1 MVFRRGLRDKG
12 VKKLWR
18 MIAALGIFLVLGKA
32 LTMASALKAEG
43 EWFGKEQE
51 RALFS
56 YLWNHFYPTPAWEG
70 EAGKED

>member
-43 EWFGKEQE
+43 EWFGKEQA

-56 YLWNHFYPTPAWEG
+56 S
-70 EAGKED
+70 